1 VQKGEGSYTF
11 SLRVGG
17 MGVLGNPFRRY
28 ELKFCGSDME
38 LPASGARD

>member
-1 VQKGEGSYTF
+1 
-11 SLRVGG
+11 

-28 ELKFCGSDME
+28 ELKFYGSDME